1 MLETILEIT
10 LCISLYEMSKWIVS
24 VLYDIKNK
32 FKRKG
37 E

>member
-1 MLETILEIT
+1 MFEIIVTISI
-10 LCISLYEMSKWIVS
+10 CIALYEMSKWIVS

>member
-24 VLYDIKNK
+24 VAYEFIKEDNVS
-32 FKRKG
+32 